1 MKKLLIACIL
11 LIATAVSVTAA
22 EHSIPYPEG
31 TDLISAGASAYMGVC
46 NLADSPYFSKHDF
59 YNMEKRPGLYLL
71 RGFRTYQQTKEM
83 SSAPACAL
91 TVLDYFGEK
100 NYTELGL
107 VEKIGTHLG
116 FSENGEIGTDVYK
129 LGKFFKNLGWEVT
142 TSIDTGAGNAV
153 TCPSRKD
160 FKKFV
165 INALKNDT
173 PIMVENMYMG
183 GKWRVIIGYDTMNT
197 PAMSDDV
204 LIFMNPYDVF
214 DHSQDG
220 YSVESVEYFYFTW
233 LDIGLM
239 PRGQQ
244 MQPWVKARPAEKKI
258 VHELSDAKEKRE
270 EIKMPVSSDIK
281 EPEAIFDDISPQG

>member
-1 MKKLLIACIL
+1 MKKFL
-11 LIATAVSVTAA
+11 TAVAFLLFAA
-22 EHSIPYPEG
+22 GGCFADGHVIPYPEG
-31 TDLISAGASAYMGVC
+31 YDLISAGSSAYQGVG
-46 NLADSPYFSKHDF
+46 NSVDSPYFPKHNF
-59 YNMEKRPGLYLL
+59 YNMPERPGLYLL

-107 VEKIGTHLG
+107 VEKMGTHLG
-116 FSENGEIGTDVYK
+116 FSENGEIGTGVYK
-129 LGKFFKNLGWEVT
+129 LGKFFHKLGWEVA
-142 TSIDTGAGNAV
+142 TSIDSGRENAV
-153 TCPSRKD
+153 TCPSRQD

-165 INALKNDT
+165 IDALKKDT
-173 PIMVENMYMG
+173 PVMVENMYMG

-220 YSVESVEYFYFTW
+220 YSVETVEYFYFTW

-258 VHELSDAKEKRE
+258 VHETESVMDKEE
-270 EIKMPVSSDIK
+270 TLKMPLSSDIK
-281 EPEAIFDDISPQG
+281 EPEPIFDDIAPQG